1 MRCSRSVD
9 SHAFASATLAPV
21 ARVGDRLIR
30 DAPALSSDVFVG
42 VAGTM
47 VVAPVQTAIV
57 QTAIVLP

>member
-1 MRCSRSVD
+1 LRASVTG
-9 SHAFASATLAPV
+9 SSAF
-21 ARVGDRLIR
+21 R

-57 QTAIVLP
+57 LP